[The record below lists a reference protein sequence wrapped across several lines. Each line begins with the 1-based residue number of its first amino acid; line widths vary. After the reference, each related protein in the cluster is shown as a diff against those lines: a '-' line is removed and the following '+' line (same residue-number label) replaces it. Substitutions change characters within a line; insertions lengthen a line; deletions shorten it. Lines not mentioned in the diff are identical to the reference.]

1 MKGDAMSEVGSLG
14 RSADIL
20 LVEDNPDDVNLN
32 RLAFQQVDIAHQL
45 HLARDGQE
53 AMAFLRR
60 EGKFASAPRP
70 DLILLDLNMPIK
82 DGRMVLKE
90 IKQDASLQRIPVIIL
105 TTSDSATDRILAY
118 RHNANAYLVKPM
130 DIDELYEMVQSIA
143 HFWLKQV
150 RHAPPASGGAS
161 AK

>member
-1 MKGDAMSEVGSLG
+1 MSEVGSLG

-45 HLARDGQE
+45 TFRDGQE

-70 DLILLDLNMPIK
+70 DLILFDPETCRLRTVKWFSRRSSKM
-82 DGRMVLKE
+82 RVYR
-90 IKQDASLQRIPVIIL
+90 RIPVIIL

-143 HFWLKQV
+143 HFWLKQL
-150 RHAPPASGGAS
+150 ACGYP
-161 AK
+161 